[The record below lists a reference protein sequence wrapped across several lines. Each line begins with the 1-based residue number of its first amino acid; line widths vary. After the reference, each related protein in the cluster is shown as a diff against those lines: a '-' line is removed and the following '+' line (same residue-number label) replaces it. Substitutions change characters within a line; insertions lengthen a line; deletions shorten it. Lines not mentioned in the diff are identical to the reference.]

1 MIAVIFEVFPADGLK
16 GDYLERAARLKSE
29 LECMDGFISVER
41 FQSLTEP
48 DKLLSLSFWRDEDAV
63 ASWRSRAGH
72 RASQSAGRKG
82 IFHDYRLRVAAVV
95 RDYGMLERREQ
106 APPDSRAIYNVS
118 VEHSGEATEDTAL

>member
-1 MIAVIFEVFPADGLK
+1 MIAVIFEVFPADGRK

-72 RASQSAGRKG
+72 RASQYRPQRHFPRLSSARCCRRS
-82 IFHDYRLRVAAVV
+82 RLWHVGAT
-95 RDYGMLERREQ
+95 
-106 APPDSRAIYNVS
+106 RAGTARQ
-118 VEHSGEATEDTAL
+118 SGHL

>member
-1 MIAVIFEVFPADGLK
+1 MIAVIFEVFPADGRK
-16 GDYLERAARLKSE
+16 GDYLEHAARLKSE
-29 LECMDGFISVER
+29 LDCMDGFISVER

-82 IFHDYRLRVAAVV
+82 VSATIVCALLPSFTIMACWSDASKHRPTV
-95 RDYGMLERREQ
+95 GPSM
-106 APPDSRAIYNVS
+106 IS
-118 VEHSGEATEDTAL
+118 VEHSGEATESTAL